1 MSDKKTIWITGS
13 KGFLGSE
20 FMTRFADLGYNVV
33 GTDKE
38 VTVCDPDRLI
48 LFAQE
53 AQPDVV
59 INCAGIPRSVTG
71 LGNRIRA
78 YETNALG
85 ARNVALAANSVGAL
99 VIQVSTDDVFPPRL
113 HEPVNE
119 FDNPHP
125 ECAYGKSK
133 RAGETMVRDTTPEHA
148 IVRSSWLY
156 STKGGIL
163 MDILDAVNAGKV
175 YKARTDQF
183 ASPTSVSMYV
193 RFLDRLIQNGATGVF
208 HITSQG
214 CVSRYEFAAK
224 VMEIC
229 GFDKGKFLEPATDLV
244 TAEKIELESLMLEM
258 YGAKLP
264 NWDDDLRAY
273 LEEVGLAK

>member
-20 FMTRFADLGYNVV
+20 FVKRFSDLGYNVI
-33 GTDKE
+33 GTDYE
-38 VTVCDPDRLI
+38 VTVCDADKVCS
-48 LFAQE
+48 FAVE
-53 AQPDVV
+53 VQPDVI

-71 LGNRIRA
+71 LSNRIKA

-85 ARNVALAANSVGAL
+85 ARNVALAANTVGAL
-99 VIQVSTDDVFPPRL
+99 IIQVSTDDVFPPRL
-113 HEPVNE
+113 HEAVNE

-133 RAGETMVRDTTPEHA
+133 RAGETMVRDTTPDHA
-148 IVRSSWLY
+148 IIRSSWLY
-156 STKGGIL
+156 SVNGGIL
-163 MDILDAVNAGKV
+163 MDILNAVNAGKT

-193 RFLDRLIQNGATGVF
+193 KFLDRLIQNGGTGVF

-214 CVSRYEFAAK
+214 CVSRYDFAAK

-229 GFDKGKFLEPATDLV
+229 GIDKGKFLEPATDLV

-258 YGAKLP
+258 YGAQLP
-264 NWDDDLRAY
+264 AWDVDLRSY